1 MKELKFITTIQNR
14 TVEENMYSYLKCLT
28 VPEHG
33 KGFVVATGDQRHL
46 NAFAT
51 DLITVKA
58 ADGTYGLLQE

>member
-1 MKELKFITTIQNR
+1 
-14 TVEENMYSYLKCLT
+14 MYSYLKCST

-46 NAFAT
+46 YALAT

-58 ADGTYGLLQE
+58 TDGTYGLLQE